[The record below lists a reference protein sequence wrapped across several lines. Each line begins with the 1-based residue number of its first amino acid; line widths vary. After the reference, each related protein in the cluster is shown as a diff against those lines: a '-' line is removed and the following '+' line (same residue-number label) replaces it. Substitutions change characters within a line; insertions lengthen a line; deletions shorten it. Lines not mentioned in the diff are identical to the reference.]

1 MNSTDSEYV
10 VKVTYA
16 ELYNEEL
23 KDLLAPSQAIGS
35 IGNTNTNNNNSNSS
49 NNTNNT
55 HDGGGLKI
63 IDDPHLGPLIQNITE
78 VNFTNATNIKQ
89 LLDEGESRRHFGVT
103 NMNAHSSRSHVMVRL
118 SIEMRKVTMKSN
130 HTSPLRQ
137 SWGDRDK
144 PTCVSTLN
152 LVDLAGSGTL
162 LRLLSLYIIIFVI
175 IYLLD
180 NNIIIIYYYLI
191 LSLYYFYNYYSSYYV

>member
-1 MNSTDSEYV
+1 MNSNDSEYV

-23 KDLLAPSQAIGS
+23 KDLLAPTQSSLGS
-35 IGNTNTNNNNSNSS
+35 LGNTNTSS
-49 NNTNNT
+49 SNT
-55 HDGGGLKI
+55 HDGGLKI

-78 VNFTNATNIKQ
+78 VNFTTATNIKL

-118 SIEMRKVTMKSN
+118 SIEMRKIAMKSN
-130 HTSPLRQ
+130 TPLRQ
-137 SWGDRDK
+137 SWGKDK

-152 LVDLAGSGTL
+152 LVDLAGSGI
-162 LRLLSLYIIIFVI
+162 YI
-175 IYLLD
+175 
-180 NNIIIIYYYLI
+180 
-191 LSLYYFYNYYSSYYV
+191 